1 MLCWFQPCVVPASE
15 KVVRAWSL
23 GSSRDMYQ
31 SGTPVAMGRPQPG
44 CRAPLS
50 RRQPCSLEPYTR
62 QHGCAH
68 VFTPCSISSV
78 NVSVPVGQEAAPWQ
92 GQRAAAAPPVQ

>member
-1 MLCWFQPCVVPASE
+1 MQAEHTWLLDVISSRLPAEDDGGVLCWFQPCVVPASE

-44 CRAPLS
+44 CRPPS
-50 RRQPCSLEPYTR
+50 RRQR
-62 QHGCAH
+62 
-68 VFTPCSISSV
+68 
-78 NVSVPVGQEAAPWQ
+78 VP
-92 GQRAAAAPPVQ
+92 